1 MIKLIASDLDGT
13 LLKEGTMDINPE
25 IYDIIRKLKAKGIV
39 FAAVSGRE
47 YDSIERVF
55 APVKDDIYFIA
66 GNGGI
71 ISYQG
76 EIIEKMAIPADILK
90 EVVEYVRAQEGASFM
105 TAGSAQAYVER
116 ADQAFV

>member
-55 APVKDDIYFIA
+55 APVKDDIYLWNMYFLHM
-66 GNGGI
+66 
-71 ISYQG
+71 
-76 EIIEKMAIPADILK
+76 EERECIL
-90 EVVEYVRAQEGASFM
+90 
-105 TAGSAQAYVER
+105 
-116 ADQAFV
+116 

>member
-47 YDSIERVF
+47 YRSRRFYNFLRIRF
-55 APVKDDIYFIA
+55 
-66 GNGGI
+66 
-71 ISYQG
+71 
-76 EIIEKMAIPADILK
+76 
-90 EVVEYVRAQEGASFM
+90 RC
-105 TAGSAQAYVER
+105 T
-116 ADQAFV
+116 

>member
-76 EIIEKMAIPADILK
+76 EIIECPGDYDKSCH
-90 EVVEYVRAQEGASFM
+90 VQRRSGCSS
-105 TAGSAQAYVER
+105 GSRGSEA
-116 ADQAFV
+116 AFWR

>member
-1 MIKLIASDLDGT
+1 M
-13 LLKEGTMDINPE
+13 
-25 IYDIIRKLKAKGIV
+25 KAKGIV

-76 EIIEKMAIPADILK
+76 EIIEKMAIPAIYSKRLW
-90 EVVEYVRAQEGASFM
+90 SM
-105 TAGSAQAYVER
+105 
-116 ADQAFV
+116 

>member
-13 LLKEGTMDINPE
+13 LLQEGTMDINPE
-25 IYDIIRKLKAKGIV
+25 IYDIIHKLKAKGIV

-47 YDSIERVF
+47 YDSIARVF

-71 ISYQG
+71 ISFQG
-76 EIIEKMAIPADILK
+76 EIIEKMA
-90 EVVEYVRAQEGASFM
+90 
-105 TAGSAQAYVER
+105 
-116 ADQAFV
+116 